1 MERYIC
7 IHGHFYQPPR
17 ENPWLEAVEL
27 QDSAAPYHDWNER
40 ITSECYA
47 PNAVARILDG
57 QGRILKM
64 INNYSRM
71 SFNFGPT
78 LLSWLEDK
86 APETYAAILAA
97 DRDSQKYFSG
107 HGSALAQAYNH
118 IIMPLANS
126 RDRRTQILW
135 GRRDFEKRFGR
146 APEGMWLPETAVDLE
161 TLDLL
166 AEYGLRFTILAPHQ
180 AARTRRIGERQ
191 WHEIKN
197 QAIDTSRAYR
207 ISLPSGKSLA
217 LFFYHGPI
225 ARAVAFE
232 GLLSHGERFIERLT
246 GAFVK
251 ESARPKLVH
260 IATDGE
266 SYGHHHRFGD
276 MALAYVLDQLG
287 NDGAA
292 RLTNYGEFFAQHPPA
307 DEVEIVEKS
316 SWSCAHGIDRWWS
329 DCGCNSGGH
338 PDWNQAWRTPLRDA
352 LDGLRDAIAPLWEAK
367 AGALFKDPWT
377 ARDGYIDVVNDRST
391 ASLQSFIERHAASS
405 WTETDTATALKL
417 MEMQRHAMLM
427 YTSCG
432 WFFDDI
438 SGIEAVQVLQ
448 FAGRAVQLAEEVL
461 GASIENQFIR
471 RLAAAKSNI
480 PEQGNGADIYAR
492 SVRPAKVDW
501 EKLAAH
507 YAVSALFEN
516 YPRETAIYCYDAD
529 REDQQVFTA
538 GRAQLAF
545 GRVRFASTI
554 TRESA
559 RLHFGVLHLG
569 DHNITGGVGH
579 FPDESSYR
587 AAIESAAEPFRRAD
601 LAAALRVMERHFGDS
616 NYSLRSLFRDQ
627 QRSVLAKILGA
638 NLAEAAALYR
648 QIYEPRAP
656 LMRFLT
662 DLKIPLSK
670 GFAAAAEVVLNQDLR
685 AALEQD
691 PIDRAQVSR
700 LLDCAKAESIV
711 LDATT
716 LEFAY
721 RQSLERAAGALALQS
736 SLEALDQLRE
746 AASFLPD
753 LPFSANLWKA
763 QNVFYQ
769 LLQRQY
775 PRQREAEKRG
785 DETARRWV
793 ACFED
798 LGRMLGF
805 DLAPACI
812 DAGRVA

>member
-1 MERYIC
+1 MDRYIC

-40 ITSECYA
+40 ITAECYA
-47 PNAVARILDG
+47 PNAVARILDD
-57 QGRILKM
+57 QGRIVKLL
-64 INNYSRM
+64 NNYSQM

-78 LLSWLEDK
+78 LLSWLQAK

-97 DRDSQKYFSG
+97 DRDSRKHFSG

-118 IIMPLANS
+118 IIMPLANR
-126 RDRRTQILW
+126 RDRLTQILW
-135 GRRDFEKRFGR
+135 GRADFEKRFGR

-161 TLDLL
+161 TLELL
-166 AEYGLRFTILAPHQ
+166 AQCGLRFTILAPHQ
-180 AARTRRIGERQ
+180 AARVRRIGASEWRELNGQ
-191 WHEIKN
+191 P
-197 QAIDTSRAYR
+197 IDTNRAYR
-207 ISLPSGKSLA
+207 IALPSGKSLA

-232 GLLSHGERFIERLT
+232 GLLSHGGRFIERLT
-246 GAFVK
+246 GAFA
-251 ESARPKLVH
+251 ENGAGPEIVH

-276 MALAYVLDQLG
+276 MALAYALDQLG
-287 NDGAA
+287 RNGAA
-292 RLTNYGEFFAQHPPA
+292 RLTNYGEFLARHPPA

-329 DCGCNSGGH
+329 DCGCNTGAH
-338 PDWNQAWRTPLRDA
+338 PGWNQAWRTPLRDA
-352 LDGLRDAIAPLWEAK
+352 LDWLRDAVAPLWEAQ
-367 AGALFKDPWT
+367 ARALFNDPWA
-377 ARDGYIDVVNDRST
+377 ARDGYIEVINDRS
-391 ASLQSFIERHAASS
+391 AAGLDRFSARFAARP
-405 WTETDTATALKL
+405 WNDADTSAALKL
-417 MEMQRHAMLM
+417 MEMQRHALLM

-438 SGIEAVQVLQ
+438 SGLEAMQVLQ
-448 FAGRAVQLAEEVL
+448 FAGRVVQLAEEILDVPL
-461 GASIENQFIR
+461 ESQFTR
-471 RLAAAKSNI
+471 RLAAARSNLA
-480 PEQGNGADIYAR
+480 EQGNGAEIYER
-492 SVRPAKVDW
+492 TVRPAQVDW

-507 YAVSALFEN
+507 YAVSALFET
-516 YPRETAIYCYDAD
+516 YPRETAIYCYDAA
-529 REDQQVFTA
+529 REDRQLFTD
-538 GRAQLAF
+538 GRARLSF
-545 GRVRFASTI
+545 GRVRLASTI

-559 RLHFGVLHLG
+559 RLHFAVLHLG
-569 DHNITGGVGH
+569 DHNISGGIGH
-579 FPDESSYR
+579 FAEEASYR
-587 AAIESAAEPFRRAD
+587 AAIDDAAKPFRRAD
-601 LAAALRVMERHFGDS
+601 LTATLRALERHFGAS
-616 NYSLRSLFRDQ
+616 SFSLRSLFHDQ
-627 QRSVLAKILGA
+627 QRSLLAKILGA

-662 DLKIPLSK
+662 DLAIPLPK

-685 AALEQD
+685 ETLEQ
-691 PIDRAQVSR
+691 PRIDREQVRR
-700 LLDCAKAESIV
+700 LLDCARAEGIA
-711 LDATT
+711 LDAPT

-736 SLEALDQLRE
+736 SLEALEALRD

-753 LPFSANLWKA
+753 LPFSTNLWKA

-775 PRQREAEKRG
+775 PRQREAESRG

-793 ACFED
+793 VCFEE
-798 LGRMLGF
+798 LGGMLGF
-805 DLAPACI
+805 QMAPAS
-812 DAGRVA
+812 R